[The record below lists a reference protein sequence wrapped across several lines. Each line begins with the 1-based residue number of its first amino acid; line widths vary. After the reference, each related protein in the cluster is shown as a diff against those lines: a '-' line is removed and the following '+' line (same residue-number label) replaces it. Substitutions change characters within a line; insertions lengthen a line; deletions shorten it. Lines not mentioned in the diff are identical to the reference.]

1 MSESRILFIC
11 GSINQTKMMH
21 KISMHFSGYDCF
33 FTPFYSDGFKKVLS
47 NTRFL
52 DFSILGGQFR
62 QKTLEYL
69 EQNNLKID
77 FEGSQ
82 RKYDLVYTCSDLI
95 IPKNILNSKVILV
108 QEGMTDPENLMYH
121 LVKKLKL
128 PRYLA
133 STSTT
138 GLSDSY
144 DKFCVASEGYR
155 DFFIKKG
162 VSPDK
167 IEVTGIPNFDNCK
180 EYLNNEFP
188 YKNYLLAATSDS
200 RETFK
205 YENRKKFIEYAK
217 ILAGNKKLIFKLHPN
232 EKFERAVK
240 EINTYAPGSLI
251 YTKGNTEHMVANCDI
266 LLTKYSSVV
275 YVGLALG
282 KEVHSEFDIEQL
294 KQLIPIQNNGKSA
307 YNISEIGKKLLMEHA
322 ETKIYKLNKEP
333 KLNMGLFRKYRSFRN
348 YQKAE

>member
-1 MSESRILFIC
+1 MSEPKILFIC

-21 KISMHFSGYDCF
+21 KISMHLLGYNCY
-33 FTPFYSDGFKKVLS
+33 FTPFYSDGFKRILS
-47 NTRFL
+47 NIKLL

-62 QKTLEYL
+62 EKTIEYL
-69 EQNNLKID
+69 EQNKLEID
-77 FEGSQ
+77 FEGRQ

-95 IPKNILNSKVILV
+95 VPKNILNSKVILV

-155 DFFIKKG
+155 DLFIKKG

-180 EYLNNEFP
+180 EYLNNNFP
-188 YKNYLLAATSDS
+188 YKNYLLTATSDS

-217 ILAGNKKLIFKLHPN
+217 ELAGNKKLVFKLHPN

-240 EINTYAPGSLI
+240 EINAYAPGSLI

-266 LLTKYSSVV
+266 LLTRFSSVV

-307 YNISEIGKKLLMEHA
+307 YNISEIGKKLIMEQP